1 MAAKVARKSPNHKDL
16 LFVTRMLL
24 GDACRLSYQI
34 RPARRTGVQVVE
46 MEYVA
51 DLADPLVD
59 IRDVVESF
67 RSSHLMLPDWDQTLR
82 RVVTALSQLPPQA
95 QVDVVLPGLV
105 PNLRLLLTAGLD
117 NVPQVVDMVAAQIA
131 AALEQTRVPG
141 IPAPEDDDWS
151 FAEINAS

>member
-1 MAAKVARKSPNHKDL
+1 
-16 LFVTRMLL
+16 
-24 GDACRLSYQI
+24 
-34 RPARRTGVQVVE
+34 

-67 RSSHLMLPDWDQTLR
+67 RSSHLTLPDWDQTLQ

-95 QVDVVLPGLV
+95 QVDVVLPSLI

-117 NVPQVVDMVAAQIA
+117 NVPQVVDMVAAQVA

-151 FAEINAS
+151 FAEANAS